1 MTLSAP
7 QKKLLHTVIGGLGA
21 GVAYV
26 AVNALPL
33 PADLKVPLLA
43 LLVSA
48 VIRAAGYVLAVIET
62 QPPGPPA

>member
-1 MTLSAP
+1 MTLSTA
-7 QKKLLHTVIGGLGA
+7 QKKFLHTAIGGVSA
-21 GVAYV
+21 GLAYW
-26 AVNALPL
+26 AINGLSL

-48 VIRAAGYVLAVIET
+48 VIRAAGALLAVIET